1 MPHTTD
7 PATDTRPEH
16 EDGEFAALFARKAR
30 TPLRGFLPG
39 RRVWAACCGT
49 AVGVLVI
56 AGTAAAVSR
65 VDWGGSPDAQE
76 VTTAIAHDTEPSQE
90 PSADS
95 ADKAGTRAATGTAKE
110 APPRVVYL
118 PASGGGQAPPTG
130 TDTDSGT
137 ASSASGSGDTTKT
150 VTGSGTTDSTTTTE
164 KRTTT
169 TTPKSAATTDFLW
182 SDGSVDSDTNAYWD
196 QSTVTVKSTKPLTA
210 LKVVVAIGQTGGV
223 SSSGTWT
230 SLGDQVGVGTN
241 SSGSRIGYV
250 FTLKSGVTLGAG
262 TYVFKVQYNHDEG
275 TRDAAHDQYSV
286 TVTTADSASEY
297 RTGRF

>member
-1 MPHTTD
+1 MSHTTD
-7 PATDTRPEH
+7 PATDPRAEH
-16 EDGEFAALFARKAR
+16 QDGEFAALFARKAR

-56 AGTAAAVSR
+56 AGTGAAVSR
-65 VDWGGSPDAQE
+65 IDWGGSPDAQE
-76 VTTAIAHDTEPSQE
+76 VTTASAHDTEPSGE
-90 PSADS
+90 PSAAGNGS
-95 ADKAGTRAATGTAKE
+95 KDKAGTGTATGTTKE

-118 PASGGGQAPPTG
+118 PASGGGT
-130 TDTDSGT
+130 TTDSG
-137 ASSASGSGDTTKT
+137 SSSESTTKT
-150 VTGSGTTDSTTTTE
+150 EAKTKSGTTDTSDSSDSSTTTE

-196 QSTVTVKSTKPLTA
+196 QSTVTVKSTKPLTG

-223 SSSGTWT
+223 ASSGTWS
-230 SLGDQVGVGTN
+230 SLGDQVAVGTN
-241 SSGSRIGYV
+241 SSSSRVGYV
-250 FTLKSGVTLGAG
+250 FTLKSGVTLAAG

-275 TRDAAHDQYSV
+275 DRDATHDQYNF
-286 TVTTADSASEY
+286 TATTAEGSEF